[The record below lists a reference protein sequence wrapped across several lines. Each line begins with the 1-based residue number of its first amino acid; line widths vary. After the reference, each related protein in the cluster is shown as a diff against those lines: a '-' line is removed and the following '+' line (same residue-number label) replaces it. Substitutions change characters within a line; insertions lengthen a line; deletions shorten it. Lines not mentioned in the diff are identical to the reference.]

1 MQTPTFTHQPQPPK
15 RVPVLYPEQRYFME
29 LYQSG
34 LTLDVMRFESR
45 DITDLNFTLSS
56 QGGRIT
62 FTQKLTA
69 DQCEALARALI
80 DAAHDIRTHNPATTP
95 TDDTEPVETTA
106 WPFPPATGP
115 VPWTAAQVAAHASQQ
130 RESVGEALL

>member
-1 MQTPTFTHQPQPPK
+1 MQTPTFIHQPQPPK

-29 LYQSG
+29 LYDNS

-45 DITDLNFTLSS
+45 DTTDLNFVMSS
-56 QGGRIT
+56 HGARMA
-62 FTQKLTA
+62 FRQKLTA

-106 WPFPPATGP
+106 WPFPPSTGP
-115 VPWTAAQVAAHASQQ
+115 VPWTPAQIAANTTQQ